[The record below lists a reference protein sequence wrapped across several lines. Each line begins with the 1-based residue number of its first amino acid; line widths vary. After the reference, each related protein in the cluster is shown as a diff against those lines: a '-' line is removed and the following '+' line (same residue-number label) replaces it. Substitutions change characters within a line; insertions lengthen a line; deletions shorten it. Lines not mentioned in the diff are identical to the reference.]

1 MKNKTFLLIITILFL
16 TGCSCEYNLTI
27 NDNNYKENINI
38 IADNEEEISYI
49 NYNWKIPT
57 DKDEYNLVGD
67 TSTNQSYKS
76 DLYDYKINNN
86 ILTFDYNFNKSSY
99 KNSSAVSVCYDR
111 LNIENHKNALIIATS
126 IKANCFEKQPGLN
139 KITIN
144 ITVDK
149 EVISSNSDEINGKTY
164 TWYITKN
171 NYSNKSIT
179 LTLSN
184 EEKKEQD
191 NNINEQNNTSNKKNN
206 DIEKKSDFSLYIFS
220 GILLIIMLSVYFLF
234 NKMKNKNNQMDD

>member
-1 MKNKTFLLIITILFL
+1 MKNKIFLLVITILFL

-27 NDNNYKENINI
+27 NDNNYKENIRI

-67 TSTNQSYKS
+67 TGTNPNYKS

-99 KNSSAVSVCYDR
+99 INSSAVSVCYDR

-184 EEKKEQD
+184 EEKKEQE
-191 NNINEQNNTSNKKNN
+191 NIINEQNNTSN
-206 DIEKKSDFSLYIFS
+206 EKESTKETKTDFSLYIFS
-220 GILLIIMLSVYFLF
+220 GILLIIMLSIYFLF